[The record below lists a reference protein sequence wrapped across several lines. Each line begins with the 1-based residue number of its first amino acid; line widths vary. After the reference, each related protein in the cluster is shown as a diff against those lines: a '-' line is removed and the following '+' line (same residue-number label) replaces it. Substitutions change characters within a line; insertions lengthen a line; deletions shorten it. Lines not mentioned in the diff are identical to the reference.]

1 MTLTYKQ
8 CELLINIVNAG
19 ITRAVQSGIP
29 IGQEYYKDIDTIKN
43 ELYTERQM
51 AINRENGGH
60 KT

>member
-1 MTLTYKQ
+1 MTLTHKQ

-19 ITRAVQSGIP
+19 ITRAVQNGIP
-29 IGQEYYKDIDTIKN
+29 IGQEYYKDIDIIKN
-43 ELYTERQM
+43 ELYTERRM